1 MAVKMYSWL
10 AFLLIGV
17 FVGVASFLIDVLVE
31 YLVKWKWEITEI
43 VFQFSLTL
51 GWITF
56 LVFSLLFGGTAA
68 IITVFIGPG
77 AAGGGTAELMGY
89 LNGINIPGLISLR
102 TLFVKIVGLGLAVSS
117 GLCIGKEGP
126 LAHIGAILGHCIAY
140 LPLPCL
146 EYFRNDVDR
155 RELAAAG
162 AAAGVSA
169 AFGSPIGG
177 SLFAYEISRPST
189 FWSFGLM
196 WKTFFCSSIS
206 TFVLNILSS
215 IRLGKDVLIINAG
228 LIKFGQYDENPYR
241 LHDFPFF
248 ILLGIM
254 GGLLGALFVYLNS
267 TINRY
272 RKIYLKTKWQ
282 KVIEVV
288 VLVAATST
296 FIYFAP
302 MILRDDCLMENDKI
316 IEASFIQYKC
326 EKDEYNPLA
335 TLLLNT
341 EGTVIKALLNKMAV
355 FTYYPLFLFF
365 LIWYFF
371 TVITYGTMVPAGIFL
386 PGILIGCSLGRMV
399 GLFIEDTIIREIKPS
414 TYAIIGSAAILAGYT
429 RLSFSLAVIMLETT
443 ENVGL
448 FLPII
453 FALVVSFGIGRIF
466 NRSLYIGSVRS
477 KSIPFLVEEVPEC
490 NKNINAG

>member
-1 MAVKMYSWL
+1 M
-10 AFLLIGV
+10 
-17 FVGVASFLIDVLVE
+17 
-31 YLVKWKWEITEI
+31 
-43 VFQFSLTL
+43 TL

-68 IITVFIGPG
+68 IMTVFIGPG

-89 LNGINIPGLISLR
+89 LNGINYPGLISLR
-102 TLFVKIVGLGLAVSS
+102 TLFVKIFGLGLAVSS

-126 LAHIGAILGHCIAY
+126 LAHIGAILGHCVAY

-146 EYFRNDVDR
+146 EYFRNDVNR

-215 IRLGKDVLIINAG
+215 IRLHKDVFIVNAG
-228 LIKFGQYDENPYR
+228 LIKFGQYDENPYK

-254 GGLLGALFVYLNS
+254 GGLLGALFIYLNS

-272 RKIYLKTKWQ
+272 RKLYLKTGWE

-288 VLVAATST
+288 VLVAVTST
-296 FIYFAP
+296 FVYYAP
-302 MILRDDCLMENDKI
+302 MILRNDCLKETDKV
-316 IEASFIQYKC
+316 IEASFI
-326 EKDEYNPLA
+326 
-335 TLLLNT
+335 
-341 EGTVIKALLNKMAV
+341 
-355 FTYYPLFLFF
+355 
-365 LIWYFF
+365 
-371 TVITYGTMVPAGIFL
+371 
-386 PGILIGCSLGRMV
+386 
-399 GLFIEDTIIREIKPS
+399 
-414 TYAIIGSAAILAGYT
+414 
-429 RLSFSLAVIMLETT
+429 
-443 ENVGL
+443 
-448 FLPII
+448 
-453 FALVVSFGIGRIF
+453 
-466 NRSLYIGSVRS
+466 
-477 KSIPFLVEEVPEC
+477 
-490 NKNINAG
+490 